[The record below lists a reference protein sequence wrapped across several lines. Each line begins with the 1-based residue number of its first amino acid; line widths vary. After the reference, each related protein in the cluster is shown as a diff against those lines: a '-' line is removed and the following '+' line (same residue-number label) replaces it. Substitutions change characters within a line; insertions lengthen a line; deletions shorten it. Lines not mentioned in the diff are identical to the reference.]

1 MERVTFKALVA
12 RGAKAPTRV
21 LLMAA
26 LIALPA
32 TVPLGIALQQVTG
45 ASIFAIILLMGALQ
59 LLATYRIAGSMDHGP
74 ASGRD
79 SDQRED

>member
-1 MERVTFKALVA
+1 MGRATFKALVA
-12 RGAKAPTRV
+12 RGAKAPNRV

-26 LIALPA
+26 LIALPG

-45 ASIFAIILLMGALQ
+45 ASPYAVIMFMGAVQ

-74 ASGRD
+74 AGGRD
-79 SDQRED
+79 GDQRED